1 MVHPCFNPIAH
12 FKYGRIHLPVAARCN
27 IQCKYCIRRIS
38 KCEDRPGVSSA
49 IHKVNDAV
57 EWLRRNVKKNSE
69 LKVVGIAGPGDALAN
84 EETYKLFKIVD
95 DEFPGLIKCLS
106 TNGLLLQERVNA
118 LVNLNVRTVTV
129 TVNTVNPKIGSKIYD
144 WISYGGRMYYGVEGA
159 DILLHK
165 QLEGIK
171 RASKK
176 GIAVKVNTVFI
187 PEINNDDVVNVAKK
201 AAEQGAFR
209 MNIIPLIPLHKFKN
223 LRKPSCEEL
232 TKARDE
238 CERIIPQFRFCKQ
251 CRADAC
257 GIPGSELPPEEKS
270 SHLIFHY

>member
-176 GIAVKVNTVFI
+176 GIAVSGG
-187 PEINNDDVVNVAKK
+187 VA
-201 AAEQGAFR
+201 GAYPDELTIEPSAYNQKQFPGVYMNIYTQSDFLR
-209 MNIIPLIPLHKFKN
+209 MNDIKNNRFWRGVNIKIILPLDLLMQQNWHVNMQDNNGNISK
-223 LRKPSCEEL
+223 
-232 TKARDE
+232 
-238 CERIIPQFRFCKQ
+238 
-251 CRADAC
+251 
-257 GIPGSELPPEEKS
+257 
-270 SHLIFHY
+270 